1 MPVLLTHN
9 CAPSAESSSTI
20 PSMVDCGFCYLGL
33 YLVVFNIL
41 IVLFF
46 ISYALSIFCPPSSP
60 VNPRSQTSQPT
71 IPPTTTPYQLQKSPS
86 VNSHASESI
95 QPLPS
100 SSPQHQQQ
108 NDSPPQS
115 QHQRPRT
122 SSITTGQSTSSH
134 LPVPS
139 NIQRASPHLVSIVTA
154 PKYPS
159 GAVAPAASASDLTS
173 TRDANHI
180 GINIPSEIHALE
192 PTHTTPHSV
201 GYPVSHSGS
210 SGVGAVRV
218 SIDIPGPMQRTRHAS
233 DESSP
238 QQPLAT
244 LSVSKRNGSPRWCNV
259 CKIIKPD
266 RCHHCSECNR
276 CVLRMDHHCPWVN
289 GCVGFDNYKYFYL
302 FIFYGSLASLW
313 VVGSMIPMLL
323 QALQGY
329 GPDDQPWN
337 KVNSTISSAASS
349 VNEPFVSDDRPG
361 ARNNTW
367 KDDQRDMW
375 NGNLRRPF
383 DVQWIFMT
391 VVAFLLT
398 LLIVSFTGAHTSYI
412 LNNRTTI
419 ESMQDVRNTFI
430 RVQYRKKDTAPDAAA
445 TSGTV
450 GPSVPSARAG
460 TLPSFMSEIEF
471 NVVMVEQGESLWN
484 QGSWLANWKCFM
496 GPTWWLWFIPYFN
509 TPGDGIHDIYSEKVH
524 MRLVSD
530 ALAQARMQVVN
541 FGGLARDADDNGG
554 DGVDEGDTGAGAGVT
569 PPVTTSGEC
578 KDPSTAAAPPSSS
591 RLQPAPSIDTTA
603 QEMGS
608 SSGTLFSP
616 YVRFGANQPDS
627 RTGAALDQSRSQRG
641 SDIEMQVRGNSPA
654 GDGSRDRSN
663 TTRSKSQS
671 GQTSGY
677 TPPTREQSGP
687 SPSPRQRSPK
697 SSKGQSQPQSSSS
710 GRRRQRTKS
719 GGTSGSYGG
728 YGGSHVREFGLGLG
742 MDGIPVDSGTG
753 LKLSSGHLG
762 RSSHRSQARQ
772 HLGVNDQS

>member
-1 MPVLLTHN
+1 MY
-9 CAPSAESSSTI
+9 
-20 PSMVDCGFCYLGL
+20 F
-33 YLVVFNIL
+33 
-41 IVLFF
+41 LFF
-46 ISYALSIFCPPSSP
+46 ISYALSIFCPPRSP
-60 VNPRSQTSQPT
+60 ANPRSQTSQPT

-86 VNSHASESI
+86 VNSHIGESFH
-95 QPLPS
+95 PLPS
-100 SSPQHQQQ
+100 SSIQHQQQ

-115 QHQRPRT
+115 QHRRPRT
-122 SSITTGQSTSSH
+122 SSTVTGQSTSSH

-139 NIQRASPHLVSIVTA
+139 NIQRTSPHLVSIVTA
-154 PKYPS
+154 PKYQS
-159 GAVAPAASASDLTS
+159 AAVAPATSTSDLTS
-173 TRDANHI
+173 SRDTNHI
-180 GINIPSEIHALE
+180 GITIPSEIHVLE

-201 GYPVSHSGS
+201 GYPASHSGS

-218 SIDIPGPMQRTRHAS
+218 SIDIPGPMQRSRHAS
-233 DESSP
+233 DESGT

-244 LSVSKRNGSPRWCNV
+244 LSISKRNGSSRWCNV
-259 CKIIKPD
+259 CKIVKPD

-329 GPDDQPWN
+329 GPDDQSWN
-337 KVNSTISSAASS
+337 QVNSTMSNAASS
-349 VNEPFVSDDRPG
+349 VDESFNSEDRPG
-361 ARNNTW
+361 GAGMNDG
-367 KDDQRDMW
+367 KDGQRDMW
-375 NGNLRRPF
+375 NGSLRRPF
-383 DVQWIFMT
+383 DVQWIIIT
-391 VVAFLLT
+391 VVAFLLA

-419 ESMQDVRNTFI
+419 EAMQDVRNTFV
-430 RVQYRKKDTAPDAAA
+430 RVQYRKKDPEPDAAA

-450 GPSVPSARAG
+450 GLSVPLPRAG

-484 QGSWLANWKCFM
+484 QGSWLTNWRYFM

-524 MRLVSD
+524 MRLVGD

-541 FGGLARDADDNGG
+541 FGDLTRDADDNGCG
-554 DGVDEGDTGAGAGVT
+554 GGNEGETGAGAGVT
-569 PPVTTSGEC
+569 PPTTTSGDRRE
-578 KDPSTAAAPPSSS
+578 PSTTAAPPSSS
-591 RLQPAPSIDTTA
+591 RLQPAPSINTTA
-603 QEMGS
+603 HKSGS
-608 SSGTLFSP
+608 FKGTLSP
-616 YVRFGANQPDS
+616 PSVRIGANQPDS
-627 RTGAALDQSRSQRG
+627 KIGAASDQSWSQRG
-641 SDIEMQVRGNSPA
+641 SDIEMQIHENSPA
-654 GDGSRDRSN
+654 GEGSRDRSN

-677 TPPTREQSGP
+677 TTPTRGQSGP

-697 SSKGQSQPQSSSS
+697 SSRGQPQSQSSSS

-719 GGTSGSYGG
+719 GGTSGSYSG

-772 HLGVNDQS
+772 HLGVNHQS

>member
-1 MPVLLTHN
+1 MFHYNL
-9 CAPSAESSSTI
+9 
-20 PSMVDCGFCYLGL
+20 
-33 YLVVFNIL
+33 
-41 IVLFF
+41 
-46 ISYALSIFCPPSSP
+46 
-60 VNPRSQTSQPT
+60 
-71 IPPTTTPYQLQKSPS
+71 
-86 VNSHASESI
+86 
-95 QPLPS
+95 
-100 SSPQHQQQ
+100 
-108 NDSPPQS
+108 
-115 QHQRPRT
+115 
-122 SSITTGQSTSSH
+122 
-134 LPVPS
+134 S
-139 NIQRASPHLVSIVTA
+139 NIV
-154 PKYPS
+154 
-159 GAVAPAASASDLTS
+159 
-173 TRDANHI
+173 
-180 GINIPSEIHALE
+180 
-192 PTHTTPHSV
+192 
-201 GYPVSHSGS
+201 
-210 SGVGAVRV
+210 
-218 SIDIPGPMQRTRHAS
+218 
-233 DESSP
+233 
-238 QQPLAT
+238 
-244 LSVSKRNGSPRWCNV
+244 
-259 CKIIKPD
+259 
-266 RCHHCSECNR
+266 
-276 CVLRMDHHCPWVN
+276 
-289 GCVGFDNYKYFYL
+289 
-302 FIFYGSLASLW
+302 
-313 VVGSMIPMLL
+313 
-323 QALQGY
+323 
-329 GPDDQPWN
+329 
-337 KVNSTISSAASS
+337 
-349 VNEPFVSDDRPG
+349 
-361 ARNNTW
+361 
-367 KDDQRDMW
+367 
-375 NGNLRRPF
+375 
-383 DVQWIFMT
+383 
-391 VVAFLLT
+391 
-398 LLIVSFTGAHTSYI
+398 
-412 LNNRTTI
+412 
-419 ESMQDVRNTFI
+419 
-430 RVQYRKKDTAPDAAA
+430 
-445 TSGTV
+445 
-450 GPSVPSARAG
+450 
-460 TLPSFMSEIEF
+460 
-471 NVVMVEQGESLWN
+471 
-484 QGSWLANWKCFM
+484 
-496 GPTWWLWFIPYFN
+496 PYFN